1 MQKMTM
7 THIRLSKLEYLIG
20 GSFLVLLFFL
30 VAFVYVDSRRDVV
43 EATFEQVDFVDEVI
57 VASESALRENVFSE
71 IPLVARAAVVYDILA
86 DEIIFGKNE
95 NEPMHLASITKI
107 MTALVA
113 HENKADTGPIVIREN
128 ALAQYGNSGLILYEQ
143 WNKRDLLD
151 FTLMVSS
158 NEGAFALASAVGAYM
173 QIGSVNNSRDI
184 FISEMNRRAREIG
197 MEKTTFLNESGLDLD
212 NGSQSGGFGTAM
224 DTGILFSYILKNYPE
239 LLEATRYSDFVFTS
253 LSGFVHKADNT
264 NRLTRDIPGLIASKT
279 GYTDLAGGNL
289 TVVFDAELMRPV
301 VITVLGSTRD
311 DRFTDVYALLEG
323 TLQYFRL
330 LSANTTEDSSVEI
343 VDL

>member
-1 MQKMTM
+1 M
-7 THIRLSKLEYLIG
+7 THIRLSNFEYIAG
-20 GSFLVLLFFL
+20 GVFLAILFFL
-30 VAFVYVDSRRDVV
+30 VAYVHVDSRREAV
-43 EATFEQVDFVDEVI
+43 EATSESAYLVEEVV
-57 VASESALRENVFSE
+57 VARDSALRESIFGQ
-71 IPLVARAAVVYDILA
+71 IPLTARAAVVYDIQS
-86 DEIIFGKNE
+86 DEVIYGKNE

-113 HENKADTGPIVIREN
+113 HENKADTGPIVIGPSAIE
-128 ALAQYGNSGLILYEQ
+128 QYGNSGLFLYEE

-158 NEGAFALASAVGAYM
+158 NEGAFALASALGAYM
-173 QIGSVNNSRDI
+173 QTGSTNNNREI

-197 MEKTTFLNESGLDLD
+197 MENTTFLNESGLDLD
-212 NGSQSGGFGTAM
+212 NGSQSGGYGTAV
-224 DTGILFSYILKNYPE
+224 DTSLLFSYILRNYPE
-239 LLEATRYSDFVFTS
+239 LLEATRYADFAFTS

-264 NRLTRDIPGLIASKT
+264 NQLTREIPGLIASKT

-289 TVVFDAELMRPV
+289 VVVFDAELMRPI
-301 VITVLGSTRD
+301 VISVLGSTRD

-323 TLQYFRL
+323 TLEYFRSL
-330 LSANTTEDSSVEI
+330 PSNDADNILTEV